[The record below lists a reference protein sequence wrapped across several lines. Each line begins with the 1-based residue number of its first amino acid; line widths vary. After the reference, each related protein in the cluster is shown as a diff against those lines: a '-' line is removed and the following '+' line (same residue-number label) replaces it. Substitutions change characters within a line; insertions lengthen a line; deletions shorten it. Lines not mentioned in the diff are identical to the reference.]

1 MSTTPPGAVTLYG
14 RRFSVLADFPN
25 SPEGMAQAN
34 AFMLACSQA
43 SVLKVSDRIYLADK
57 EDGGTPI

>member
-1 MSTTPPGAVTLYG
+1 VNTTPPGSVTLYG
-14 RRFSVLADFPN
+14 RRFSLLADFPN
-25 SPEGMAQAN
+25 SPEGVAQAN

-43 SVLKVSDRIYLADK
+43 SVLKVGDRIYLANK

>member
-1 MSTTPPGAVTLYG
+1 VSTTPSGAVTLNG
-14 RRFSVLADFPN
+14 KRFSLLADFPN
-25 SPEGMAQAN
+25 SPEGVAQAN
-34 AFMLACSQA
+34 TFMLACSQA